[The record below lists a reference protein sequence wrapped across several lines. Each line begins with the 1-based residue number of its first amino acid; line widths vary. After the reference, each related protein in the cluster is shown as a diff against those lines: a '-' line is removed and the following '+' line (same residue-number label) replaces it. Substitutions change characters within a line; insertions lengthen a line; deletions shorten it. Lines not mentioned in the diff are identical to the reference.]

1 MGILGRSHSPDRQR
15 AGTTVIAGGTKLV
28 GDLALSDNLHIDGHL
43 EGAVRSDAE
52 VSIGEQGSVE
62 GEIEARRILVSG
74 QFKGGIEAERLEI
87 AAGGRVDGDVVV
99 GELVI
104 ESGAQFNGSSKI
116 RGQEAPRQ
124 LGHIKSDDDS
134 AKEKKSKKGEP
145 PAEAEQAG

>member
-1 MGILGRSHSPDRQR
+1 
-15 AGTTVIAGGTKLV
+15 
-28 GDLALSDNLHIDGHL
+28 
-43 EGAVRSDAE
+43 
-52 VSIGEQGSVE
+52 VE

-74 QFKGGIEAERLEI
+74 RFQGKIEAERLEI

-124 LGHIKSDDDS
+124 LGHVKEKDDDHGTQKAEGKTGS
-134 AKEKKSKKGEP
+134 EDTAAKAS
-145 PAEAEQAG
+145 EAV

>member
-1 MGILGRSHSPDRQR
+1 M
-15 AGTTVIAGGTKLV
+15 
-28 GDLALSDNLHIDGHL
+28 
-43 EGAVRSDAE
+43 RSDAE

-74 QFKGGIEAERLEI
+74 HFNGSIEAERLEI

-124 LGHIKSDDDS
+124 LGHDKDEKVAEAAGDDDPAPAGDKKKAS
-134 AKEKKSKKGEP
+134 AAK
-145 PAEAEQAG
+145 A